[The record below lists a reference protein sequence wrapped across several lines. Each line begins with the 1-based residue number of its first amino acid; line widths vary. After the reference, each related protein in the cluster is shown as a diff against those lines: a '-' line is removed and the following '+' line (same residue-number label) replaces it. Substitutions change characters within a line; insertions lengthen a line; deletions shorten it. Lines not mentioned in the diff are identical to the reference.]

1 MNIKTDKFYNS
12 DLSLEELQRVEK
24 RLEDMVRKSQ
34 QAISKTDDWRYQS
47 THQHQLYKEVL
58 ENKER
63 MPIGNKTE
71 VVQSINTLQILLKG
85 KGATLKGTKELIK
98 NREELFINKGI
109 QAGISKAE
117 SKKIARSKEFYD
129 FLHSDEYKKLS
140 ASVGHAGS
148 PTLIDQY
155 LLHKDNAI
163 SYFKKLISDK
173 EDNPGEITY
182 KELEVPEEFL

>member
-12 DLSLEELQRVEK
+12 ELSLEELQRVEK

-34 QAISKTDDWRYQS
+34 QAISKTEDWRYQS

-71 VVQSINTLQILLKG
+71 VVQSINTLQRLLKG

-109 QAGISKAE
+109 EAGISKVEA
-117 SKKIARSKEFYD
+117 KKIARSKEFYD
-129 FLHSDEYKKLS
+129 CFHSDEYK
-140 ASVGHAGS
+140 
-148 PTLIDQY
+148 
-155 LLHKDNAI
+155 
-163 SYFKKLISDK
+163 
-173 EDNPGEITY
+173 
-182 KELEVPEEFL
+182 

>member
-1 MNIKTDKFYNS
+1 MKIKTDKFYNS

-24 RLEDMVRKSQ
+24 RLEDLVRKSQ
-34 QAISKTDDWRYQS
+34 QAIANTEDWRYQS
-47 THQHQLYKEVL
+47 TRQHQLYKEVL

-71 VVQSINTLQILLKG
+71 VVQSINTLQLLLKG

-109 QAGISKAE
+109 QVGISKAE

-163 SYFKKLISDK
+163 SYFKSLISDK